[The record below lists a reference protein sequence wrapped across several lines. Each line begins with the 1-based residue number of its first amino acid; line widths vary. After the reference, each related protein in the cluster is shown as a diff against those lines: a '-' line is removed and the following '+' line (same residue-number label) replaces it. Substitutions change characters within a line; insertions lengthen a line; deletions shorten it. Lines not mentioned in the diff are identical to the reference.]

1 MSNPVEEPKKQQK
14 EEEEKKAEIE
24 EINDQ
29 TRDQTNQEIS
39 DINHNM
45 LNNSKQLL
53 AEWDFI

>member
-29 TRDQTNQEIS
+29 TRDQTN
-39 DINHNM
+39 
-45 LNNSKQLL
+45 
-53 AEWDFI
+53 